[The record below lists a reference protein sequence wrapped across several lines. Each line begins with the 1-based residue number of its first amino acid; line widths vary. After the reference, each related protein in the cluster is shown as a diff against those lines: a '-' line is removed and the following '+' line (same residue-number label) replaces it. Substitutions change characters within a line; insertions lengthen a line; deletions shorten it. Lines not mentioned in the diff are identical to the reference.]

1 MSRVIV
7 TIVLAIIV
15 LSVAFGAF
23 GFLSISD
30 GFLGALQ
37 EIPFFGLFVDL
48 GGKMLGIE
56 TGHLMTPID
65 PLKDF
70 INLLILALAMSAI
83 DKAVDWIMEAFVGNR
98 PIDNIIA
105 KFNRVA
111 WKFVITMITLFIAST
126 ITDKIFTASFES
138 LGTIITYLLGLLVG
152 GGLVALIIFVG
163 ITILGQTI
171 VAILIGNVIKP
182 LIQAVIMLWLYVMLY
197 LVMTSGWNAIAGTA
211 IIMLIGICLMIEA
224 VTHVFTRPNK

>member
-7 TIVLAIIV
+7 TLVMAVLV

-37 EIPFFGLFVDL
+37 EIPFFGVFVDL
-48 GGKMLGIE
+48 GGKILGIE
-56 TGHLMTPID
+56 TGNLMTPID

-83 DKAVDWIMEAFVGNR
+83 EKAVDWIMEAFDGNR
-98 PIDNIIA
+98 PIDNLIA
-105 KFNRVA
+105 KFNRIA
-111 WKFVITMITLFIAST
+111 WKFVITMITIFFASML
-126 ITDKIFTASFES
+126 TDKIFTASFEG
-138 LGTIITYLLGLLVG
+138 LGMIITYLLGLIIS
-152 GGLVALIIFVG
+152 GGLVALIIFIG
-163 ITILGQTI
+163 ISILGQSL
-171 VAILIGNVIKP
+171 VAILVGNVIKP
-182 LIQAVIMLWLYVMLY
+182 LAQAVIMLWLYVMLY
-197 LVMTSGWNAIAGTA
+197 LVMTSGWNAIAGIA

-224 VTHVFTRPNK
+224 VTHVFTRQNK

>member
-1 MSRVIV
+1 MSQVIV

-37 EIPFFGLFVDL
+37 EIPYFGLFVDL
-48 GGKMLGIE
+48 GGKILGIE
-56 TGHLMTPID
+56 TEHLMTPID

-83 DKAVDWIMEAFVGNR
+83 DKVIDWIMEAFDGNR

-105 KFNRVA
+105 KFNRAA
-111 WKFVITMITLFIAST
+111 WKFVMTMITLFVASML
-126 ITDKIFTASFES
+126 TDKIFTASFES

-171 VAILIGNVIKP
+171 AVILIGNVIKP
-182 LIQAVIMLWLYVMLY
+182 LVQAVVMLWLYVMLY